1 MRRQRRPL
9 TSSLATLFAG
19 ALVAAAGLVGLTGL
33 IAGPAS
39 AAVCDGSGISVV
51 VDSND
56 GAGGGTRTYCVKDGA
71 GKTATQIFTAAG
83 ITLGR
88 GQSQSICQVD
98 GRPADATCQG
108 LGKTYWSLWVSDGKG
123 GWKYADN
130 GADQLVV
137 PADTA
142 IAWAWQGPSGE
153 RKPDV
158 SSTADGHTGSADKA
172 AKSGA
177 TKAAAKDT
185 GSEVPVWLP
194 PVAVV
199 VVLAA
204 GAGAYVL
211 KTRRRTSSR

>member
-1 MRRQRRPL
+1 MRRQRLLISPL
-9 TSSLATLFAG
+9 ASLFAG
-19 ALVAAAGLVGLTGL
+19 ALLAAAGLVGLTAL
-33 IAGPAS
+33 SVVTAGPAS

-83 ITLGR
+83 ISLGR

-130 GADQLVV
+130 GSDQLVV
-137 PADTA
+137 PADSA

-172 AKSGA
+172 EKKPSTSQPKSDDGNGA
-177 TKAAAKDT
+177 
-185 GSEVPVWLP
+185 SLP
-194 PVAVV
+194 GWVGAGIVV
-199 VVLAA
+199 VVLGVA
-204 GAGAYVL
+204 GGAL
-211 KTRRRTSSR
+211 LLRRRTQ